1 MHDDDLQHESRHDRF
16 RRTRAV
22 VNRVDPVHLIA
33 IGAPD
38 DEYDPEVRDLIRLT
52 QPVSPADV
60 ADVFA
65 AWFGPGEVSD
75 EDAAAIADGL
85 ALP

>member
-1 MHDDDLQHESRHDRF
+1 MRDDDQPESPHTRF
-16 RRTRAV
+16 HRARRV
-22 VNRVDPVHLIA
+22 VNHVDPVHLIA

-60 ADVFA
+60 ANVFG
-65 AWFGPGEVSD
+65 AWFGPGAVAD
-75 EDAAAIADGL
+75 EDAAAIAAGL
-85 ALP
+85 ARP